1 MAQINCPDCD
11 NKIDSE
17 MEKCPFCGC
26 PKKYFYRE
34 DEREVEKQVSY
45 ILGPAAIGYP
55 AKGEEYAKL
64 YGSFSKIANDAQDAF
79 FERYDELGNIDN
91 AISEL
96 APQGRTLINKSIDDL
111 IYDLNRRGIDITSSV
126 FWDKYSLDFDFVFS
140 EKIKD
145 VKTLYADVLAK
156 KASLDVNREIS
167 KANRMRWQGGGFGLK
182 GALKGAVT
190 AAALNVGADLLH
202 APGDAIRASKDK
214 RIVGQEMSA
223 IYKDD
228 DIRDAFGCGIRE
240 CLLGVF
246 DAYTSILESN
256 GLIYKLP
263 TSTRKA
269 KEYYRDFKKI
279 SKSNFQDYSKAIF
292 NCITKDPSNRLYWSY
307 FLDII
312 ANFIEDD
319 VDGFM
324 SFWNIEYLF
333 PTFKEERALGK
344 DFDLKWDKYKNKIG
358 WVKGATPEAYVATRR
373 FCLDYNNGDFDKELP
388 KYSFRVGEF
397 NAYYRD
403 ISYNRNNF
411 MTWYDTIE
419 WIPEGISIEE
429 FLNYLRFERKGLPGS
444 YLPNMWILGDGD
456 YYFDDE
462 DFISRLSCLRKMNHK
477 DIYFVVDT
485 SKNYNAING
494 LVLTKTSLVDINT
507 QKTIPCSEV
516 KNLEL
521 YTDDSIDIYGKKGA
535 RIPVIF
541 PKDDRNHGAS
551 SYLERLIRVIL
562 VRYYGNENV
571 RQDKMKS
578 KGGNSVLIENSKTES
593 IVYQEKNRNESS
605 LENSQNLEIR
615 NIDANEMVNE
625 GEKSDTMFC
634 AFCGKKIMRTA
645 KFCNYCG
652 EKNKYTIV

>member
-1 MAQINCPDCD
+1 MAAINCPDCG
-11 NKIDSE
+11 KQIDSNLDA
-17 MEKCPFCGC
+17 CPHCGC
-26 PKKYFYRE
+26 PKKYFDRS
-34 DEREVEKQVSY
+34 DEREVDEQVSF
-45 ILGPAAIGYP
+45 ILGPAAVGYP
-55 AKGEEYAKL
+55 KKGAEYARM
-64 YGSFSKIANDAQDAF
+64 YGTFSKAANEAQDLF
-79 FERYDELGNIDN
+79 YKRYDEIGNVDNVIGELSTKGKSVIDETVKN
-91 AISEL
+91 L
-96 APQGRTLINKSIDDL
+96 VQ
-111 IYDLNRRGIDITSSV
+111 DLNKRGISITTTE
-126 FWDKYSLDFDFVFS
+126 FYEKYSNNFGFVYS
-140 EKIKD
+140 KKIDEAK
-145 VKTLYADVLAK
+145 KLYAEVVVKRDNLAFK
-156 KASLDVNREIS
+156 RELEKS
-167 KANRMRWQGGGFGLK
+167 SRSRWQGGGFGLK
-182 GALKGAVT
+182 GAIKGAVT
-190 AAALNVGADLLH
+190 AAALNLGSDILH
-202 APGDAIRASKDK
+202 APGDASRTSKDK
-214 RIVGQEMSA
+214 RIINNEMKS
-223 IYKDD
+223 IYYDED
-228 DIRDAFGCGIRE
+228 VRDSFGCGIRE
-240 CLLGVF
+240 CLFGVF
-246 DAYTSILESN
+246 DAYTTILENN
-256 GLIYKLP
+256 GMIYKL
-263 TSTRKA
+263 TTNIDKA
-269 KEYYRDFKKI
+269 KAFYEDLKRISRSDFQ
-279 SKSNFQDYSKAIF
+279 SYSKAIF
-292 NCITKDPSNRLYWSY
+292 QCLTKDPSNRKYWNLL
-307 FLDII
+307 LDII
-312 ANFIEDD
+312 TNFIEDD
-319 VDGFM
+319 VSAFM
-324 SFWNIEYLF
+324 SFWNIEYMF
-333 PTFKEERALGK
+333 PSFNEERALGK
-344 DFDLKWDKYKNKIG
+344 DFDTKWDKYKDEIG
-358 WVKGATPEAYVATRR
+358 WIKGATPEAYVATRR
-373 FCLDYNNGDFDKELP
+373 FCLEYNKGDFDKELP

-403 ISYNRNNF
+403 ISFNRNNF

-521 YTDDSIDIYGKKGA
+521 YTDDSIDIYGKNGA

-593 IVYQEKNRNESS
+593 IVYQEKNRTESS

-634 AFCGKKIMRTA
+634 VFCGKKIMRTA

-652 EKNKYTIV
+652 EKNEYTIV